1 MTLEHDV
8 PARRLAR
15 PASMKGRAA
24 NLALAIHRFGRV
36 WTPGVPSAAWRQFRT
51 MSPIWR
57 GGLVFVVLSALL
69 LDTPSVPWARALPK
83 PVEAFFS
90 WLTDFGKSGWLLS
103 LSALVCFVLLCI
115 DWRRVRPRVAA
126 AWTEVGI
133 IAGFAFWSI
142 AGSGILS
149 NVIKQ
154 LVGRAR
160 PAAFDELGALSFLP
174 LQFDYTH
181 ASFPSG
187 HATTMGALAVIVA
200 VVAPRLT
207 LPAAVFCGLV
217 AVSRV
222 IVGSHYPSDVV
233 GGLLLGA
240 AYTWFYALALAEA
253 GIGFARGPGGTIR
266 ARVVAIRR
274 VFWRSRGL
282 QVAATDP

>member
-1 MTLEHDV
+1 
-8 PARRLAR
+8 
-15 PASMKGRAA
+15 
-24 NLALAIHRFGRV
+24 
-36 WTPGVPSAAWRQFRT
+36 
-51 MSPIWR
+51 MSPVWR
-57 GGLVFVVLSALL
+57 GGIIFVVLSALL
-69 LDTPSVPWARALPK
+69 LDKPSVPWARALPE
-83 PVEAFFS
+83 PVEVFFD

-103 LSALVCFVLLCI
+103 SSGLVCLVLLCV
-115 DWRRVRPRVAA
+115 DWRRVSRRVAA

-142 AGSGILS
+142 AGSGILG

-160 PAAFDELGALSFLP
+160 PVAFDAEGAFSFLP
-174 LQFDYTH
+174 LQFDYAH

-200 VVAPRLT
+200 VVAPRLI
-207 LPAAVFCGLV
+207 LPAAVFCSLV

-222 IVGSHYPSDVV
+222 IVGAHYPSDVV
-233 GGLLLGA
+233 GGFLWGA

-253 GIGFARGPGGTIR
+253 GIGFARGPGGTLR

-282 QVAATDP
+282 QVAAADP